1 MTLRAQ
7 FYTSRGYPSS
17 SSYSL
22 PLVGTNGTLH
32 EILEMDAWGH
42 VTQERRAGI
51 TALTTNRS
59 YHPARGWIDT
69 VVTGGGAVQNWDFD
83 FDTNSNLTRR
93 SRAGGALIETL
104 TYDRLDRLTNV
115 ARSGSGVSP
124 GTVSMTYDKLGNL
137 CAKAGVAYTY
147 GGADGCN
154 SSGVGGRPHAV
165 SQVGPVSYQQDGLG
179 NTTLADSSA
188 NNADDLGFGYDAYEQ
203 VLLMARGNLASSVPA
218 FDAEIAYGPDRARYR
233 RIDRQN
239 ASVVRTTRYVGNVE
253 FIIESGVTRTR
264 RYLAG
269 GAVVTTASNLPG
281 QVEDRWVLTD
291 HLGSSDVVVNDAG
304 AVVESTGFD
313 AWGLRRNAGNA
324 TVPGTALVTT
334 TRGFTSHEHF
344 DAIGL
349 VHMNGRVY
357 DPNLGRFIQSD
368 PIDDRGIQGL
378 NRYSYV
384 LNNPLSLTDPTGHLS
399 WGEWMRLG
407 INIAITAATGDAS
420 GFAAYFAA
428 GANGFMAGH
437 LQSGTTKGGAWGAF
451 SAITFHGIGSYFDGA
466 EWAHQGQHVYGTHL
480 NMGGFAAKVL
490 AHSVTGG
497 AVQHLQGGSFGSGF
511 AAAGVTQAFSGAIDG
526 INPAQPI
533 GRFQRVMVAALVGGT
548 ASTISGGKFANG
560 AVTAAFARAF
570 NDEMQGNATGRPHPK
585 FRTSQST
592 HGIDD
597 AMLRDAFDYVAEN
610 NPASI
615 REDLERGRV
624 VTDAG
629 NYDGKGNWVG
639 GTVVFRDLGYT
650 NPNAGPTAMVDASGR
665 LVRLQYMVHT
675 HGGPGRARD
684 RFSEA
689 DMTLAY
695 VARIPVFMSDYQG
708 NL

>member
-1 MTLRAQ
+1 
-7 FYTSRGYPSS
+7 
-17 SSYSL
+17 
-22 PLVGTNGTLH
+22 
-32 EILEMDAWGH
+32 
-42 VTQERRAGI
+42 
-51 TALTTNRS
+51 
-59 YHPARGWIDT
+59 
-69 VVTGGGAVQNWDFD
+69 
-83 FDTNSNLTRR
+83 
-93 SRAGGALIETL
+93 
-104 TYDRLDRLTNV
+104 
-115 ARSGSGVSP
+115 
-124 GTVSMTYDKLGNL
+124 
-137 CAKAGVAYTY
+137 
-147 GGADGCN
+147 
-154 SSGVGGRPHAV
+154 
-165 SQVGPVSYQQDGLG
+165 VSYQQDGLG

-291 HLGSSDVVVNDAG
+291 HVGSSDVVVNDAG

-324 TVPGTALVTT
+324 TLPGTALATT

-560 AVTAAFARAF
+560 AVTAAFSYAFGEVARGG
-570 NDEMQGNATGRPHPK
+570 MSTGSGDGPA
-585 FRTSQST
+585 SE
-592 HGIDD
+592 
-597 AMLRDAFDYVAEN
+597 ANAFDTSLSKSYGSPDQTAIGFGGDWGPRGIAERVEYNTAIVEHWSAGGMGPPAYSYTSPLAGSVGATTVPIGQYVRAVRAAHGRSSVVGIAHN
-610 NPASI
+610 HWDGNLKFSGLGLDTSI
-615 REDLERGRV
+615 AQ
-624 VTDAG
+624 VTSLYLYNRAG
-629 NYDGKGNWVG
+629 Q
-639 GTVVFRDLGYT
+639 TRLL
-650 NPNAGPTAMVDASGR
+650 NAGIIQREVQSSSVRGANALRQYINNNDGMNGR
-665 LVRLQYMVHT
+665 CI
-675 HGGPGRARD
+675 HGC
-684 RFSEA
+684 
-689 DMTLAY
+689 
-695 VARIPVFMSDYQG
+695 
-708 NL
+708 N